1 MRNSHQSDQ
10 QQLRQWMGYTDVLAS
25 SLLVLMLVTIVS
37 SLNNAVNQKPPL
49 IKLTEAQS
57 FRFETGSYTL
67 TPNFKNRMDKI
78 TTAIAHDIK
87 KYHID
92 TVEVIG
98 HTDGQPSPGMS
109 NLDMKLQNQ
118 FEVSGDI
125 INGFTTGS
133 NVDLGLL
140 RALSVA
146 AYLRQ
151 KLKNNDLKMPS
162 ILAYSASSLIDLSGK
177 YRPADSAPRSE
188 RRRIEIRFT
197 RNQD

>member
-67 TPNFKNRMDKI
+67 TPDFKIRMDKI

>member
-67 TPNFKNRMDKI
+67 TPDFKNRMDKI